1 MAVTLFCILVEVIWG
16 CWGHLSF
23 RIILE
28 IEEPAANHN
37 GGQLLFGDDGY
48 LYIFT
53 GDGGMAGDPFGKFGN
68 AQNKYVLLLAGWWAG
83 LHTPGLHTA
92 LQGNRLLGDTVQ
104 GCGKGLGP
112 QLSPQLAGRRP
123 SQAAASHQL
132 EMNNSNLHGKA
143 CPYQSER

>member
-1 MAVTLFCILVEVIWG
+1 MAVILFCILAEVIWG
-16 CWGHLSF
+16 GGAGGGLSSF

-28 IEEPAANHN
+28 INEPASNHN

-83 LHTPGLHTA
+83 LHTPGLHTV
-92 LQGNRLLGDTVQ
+92 LEGSHLLSQAVQ
-104 GCGKGLGP
+104 HSPKGLGP
-112 QLSPQLAGRRP
+112 QSSLQLASWRP
-123 SQAAASHQL
+123 
-132 EMNNSNLHGKA
+132 
-143 CPYQSER
+143 QSAHCLWSVGGGE